1 MVHVTLMGM
10 THPFEQT
17 MFLVL
22 VNPVGQYSIWPAVMR
37 VPAGWQVVHG
47 VASRQSCVDFV
58 EALRVDVME
67 AA

>member
-1 MVHVTLMGM
+1 
-10 THPFEQT
+10 

-22 VNPVGQYSIWPAVMR
+22 VSPTGQYSIWPGVLQ

-47 VASRQSCVDFV
+47 VASRQSCADYVD
-58 EALRVDVME
+58 ALRADLPL

>member
-1 MVHVTLMGM
+1 M
-10 THPFEQT
+10 THP

-22 VNPVGQYSIWPAVMR
+22 VSPTGRYSIWPAVLQ

-47 VASRQSCVDFV
+47 VASLQSCVDHV
-58 EALRVDVME
+58 EALRADLPM

>member
-1 MVHVTLMGM
+1 
-10 THPFEQT
+10 

-22 VNPVGQYSIWPAVMR
+22 VSPTGQYSIWPAELQ

-47 VASRQSCVDFV
+47 VACKQSCVDFI
-58 EALRVDVME
+58 AAARVDLPL

>member
-1 MVHVTLMGM
+1 M
-10 THPFEQT
+10 TSPFAQAHT

-22 VNPVGQYSIWPAVMR
+22 VSPAGQYSIWPAVLQ

-47 VASRQSCVDFV
+47 VASRQGCLDFV
-58 EALRVDVME
+58 QAQQIYVPQ

>member
-1 MVHVTLMGM
+1 MAT
-10 THPFEQT
+10 PFVSAHT

-22 VNPVGQYSIWPAVMR
+22 VSPAGQYSIWPAVLQ

-47 VASRQSCVDFV
+47 VACRQSCEDFV
-58 EALRVDVME
+58 ATARIDLPM

>member
-1 MVHVTLMGM
+1 M
-10 THPFEQT
+10 TPFASAHT

-22 VNPVGQYSIWPAVMR
+22 VSPTGQYSVWPAVLR

-47 VASRQSCVDFV
+47 VACRQSCEDLVAV
-58 EALRVDVME
+58 LRADLPM

>member
-1 MVHVTLMGM
+1 M
-10 THPFEQT
+10 TPPSAQAHT

-22 VNPVGQYSIWPAVMR
+22 VSPTGQYSIWPAVLQ

-47 VASRQSCVDFV
+47 VAGKQSCEDF
-58 EALRVDVME
+58 LHRVNLPL

>member
-1 MVHVTLMGM
+1 M
-10 THPFEQT
+10 TPPFAQPHT

-22 VNPVGQYSIWPAVMR
+22 VSPAGRYSIWPAELQ

-47 VASRQSCVDFV
+47 VASRLSCEDFV
-58 EALRVDVME
+58 NRADVPL